1 MDEPTP
7 SDDTTAK
14 RALRRAGVHFVKAAI
29 EVVAGL
35 EVLIEEMRGS
45 ERQAPPGGKPARQHI
60 QIDDDAGDDPDGLP
74 PAAGEAA
81 PAEP

>member
-7 SDDTTAK
+7 DDSGETTAK

-35 EVLIEEMRGS
+35 EVLIDEMRGS
-45 ERQAPPGGKPARQHI
+45 ERQAPSGDKPARQHI
-60 QIDDDAGDDPDGLP
+60 EIDDEPDGPP
-74 PAAGEAA
+74 PAAGESD
-81 PAEP
+81 PAES